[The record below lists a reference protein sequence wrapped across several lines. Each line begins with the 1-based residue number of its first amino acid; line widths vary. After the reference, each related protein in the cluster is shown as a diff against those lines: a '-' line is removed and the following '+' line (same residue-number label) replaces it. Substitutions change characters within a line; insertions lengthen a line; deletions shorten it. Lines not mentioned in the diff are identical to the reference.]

1 MGIEQI
7 SGIATIA
14 DVAIKY
20 GGPIIGIIGGTGGGL
35 AYIKSRK
42 FHNAKNNRL
51 YQNIERPFAVISTEQ
66 QSLTHEIDLL
76 ERTKFFKPEHFGA
89 GGRNLQ
95 LLNDIKP
102 RLLVVGYS
110 PNSTIYQEAFSYAR
124 AHSLPLVVF
133 TPDQIT
139 DEQDL
144 NAIKTYSFGSLCQTE
159 LRLVSDVF
167 SVMSTF
173 PEDK

>member
-1 MGIEQI
+1 MSIEQI

-14 DVAIKY
+14 DITIKY
-20 GGPIIGIIGGTGGGL
+20 GGAALGIIGGTAGAL
-35 AYIKSRK
+35 AYRKSRK
-42 FHNAKNNRL
+42 FHKVKDNRL
-51 YQNIERPFAVISTEQ
+51 YRNIQRPFAVVSTEQ

-95 LLNDIKP
+95 LLGDIKP

-110 PNSTIYQEAFSYAR
+110 PNSTIYQDAFDYAR
-124 AHSLPLVVF
+124 THSLPLVVF
-133 TPDQIT
+133 TPHQIA
-139 DEQDL
+139 DRPDL
-144 NAIKTYSFGSLCQTE
+144 DAIKAYSFGSLCQTE